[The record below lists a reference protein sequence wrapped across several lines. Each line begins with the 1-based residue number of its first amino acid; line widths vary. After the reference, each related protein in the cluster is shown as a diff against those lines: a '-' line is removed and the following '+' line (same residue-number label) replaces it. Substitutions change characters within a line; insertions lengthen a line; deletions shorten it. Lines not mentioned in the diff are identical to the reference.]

1 MSTANKTSFIDFDDF
16 CALVREDQKADLIDG
31 IIYMASPD
39 NTDANRLNGWLYT
52 LISIFARR
60 MDLGEVFFSRVAF
73 RLDSR
78 NGPEPDIAFVR
89 KDRLNLVKRGRVD
102 GPPDLAVE
110 IVSPDSVERDYGKKR
125 DKYERFGIRE
135 YWIVDEVEERVT
147 MLRLDAAGGYQE
159 IRPEKGSLRSE
170 VLPGFFLRPQWCWQR
185 PLPDELELL
194 QEMLKAS
201 QL

>member
-1 MSTANKTSFIDFDDF
+1 MSAANKTSFIDFDDF

-39 NTDANRLNGWLYT
+39 NTDANRLSGWLYT
-52 LISIFARR
+52 LISLFARR
-60 MDLGEVFFSRVAF
+60 MGLGEVFISRVAF

-78 NGPEPDIAFVR
+78 NGPEPDIAFAR
-89 KDRLNLVKRGRVD
+89 KDRLDLVKRGRVD

-125 DKYERFGIRE
+125 DQYERFGIRE

-147 MLRLDAAGGYQE
+147 LLRRDSAGRYQE
-159 IRPEKGSLRSE
+159 ARPEKGSLRSE
-170 VLPGFFLRPQWCWQR
+170 VLPGFFLRPLWCWQR
-185 PLPDELELL
+185 PLPDEPELL
-194 QEMLKAS
+194 QYMLKAN
-201 QL
+201 QP